1 MNDFFC
7 KSGLWLTLLFAFT
20 ASAFAQPKIS
30 LEVIAEADVVVDEG
44 GKKVTKRV
52 VVDKIEPGQ
61 EIFYTLRFANTG
73 NETAYTIN
81 LNNKIPEN
89 TSYQAG
95 SGWGENAAVT
105 FSIDNGNAFAAA
117 EDLLETV
124 EIDGRKQQRPVA
136 IERYTDIA
144 WLVAEIAAGSK
155 GSVGFTAV
163 VK

>member
-30 LEVIAEADVVVDEG
+30 LEEIAEADVVVDEG
-44 GKKVTKRV
+44 GKKVTKLV
-52 VVDKIEPGQ
+52 VVDTIEPGQ
-61 EIFYTLRFANTG
+61 EIFYTLTFANTG
-73 NETAYTIN
+73 NETAYNIN

-95 SGWGENAAVT
+95 SVWGENAAVT
-105 FSIDNGNAFAAA
+105 FSIDDGNAFAAA

-144 WLVAEIAAGSK
+144 WLVAEIAAGGK